1 MNTHVTPDGS
11 RNPKKAQ
18 RCPITF
24 PDRDDVAIINLKK
37 NLRPIVQ
44 IAWEVISVPS
54 IDPYTVYRVHT
65 Y

>member
-1 MNTHVTPDGS
+1 MHVTPVGPW
-11 RNPKKAQ
+11 NPKKAQ

-24 PDRDDVAIINLKK
+24 PNRNDVTIIDLKK

-54 IDPYTVYRVHT
+54 IDPYTIHRVYAH
-65 Y
+65 